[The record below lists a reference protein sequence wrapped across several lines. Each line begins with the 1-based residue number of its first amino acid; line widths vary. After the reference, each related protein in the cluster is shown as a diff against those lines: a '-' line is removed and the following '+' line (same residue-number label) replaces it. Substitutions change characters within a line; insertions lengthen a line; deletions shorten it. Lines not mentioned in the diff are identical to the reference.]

1 MLDKIN
7 KMIAAFINHVVTPIA
22 SEINNAAVIVIVN
35 QLLKSFNK
43 LILHRFVLK
52 VIFTKNYS
60 GVSYDKTIKKL
71 WLPDLTLA
79 TGA

>member
-1 MLDKIN
+1 MLDMISKI
-7 KMIAAFINHVVTPIA
+7 IAAFNNPVVTPIA
-22 SEINNAAVIVIVN
+22 IEISNAVAIAIIN

-60 GVSYDKTIKKL
+60 GIL
-71 WLPDLTLA
+71 
-79 TGA
+79 